1 MLLKLQKMAKSEAM
15 MLAEMYEKTRL
26 LTRYYL
32 SKLKEVDP
40 FVAQGS
46 GDAQFN
52 SIYWLM
58 AHLAWAENYLVV
70 EMTGGKSVAPHWLN
84 HYSLGADGSVH
95 EGHGSFKEL
104 LDDVKA
110 VHEKSMQYL
119 SLLSDEDL
127 AKENAGKFQFGDGDA
142 TCRFSVQHAIR
153 HEALHTGHLSLIA
166 KLNKQKTV

>member
-1 MLLKLQKMAKSEAM
+1 MAKSEAI

-70 EMTGGKSVAPHWLN
+70 EMTGGKSVAPHWMN
-84 HYSLGADGSVH
+84 HYSLGADGSLH

-104 LDDVKA
+104 LDEVKA

-119 SLLSDEDL
+119 SSLSDEDL
-127 AKENAGKFQFGDGDA
+127 AKENVGKFQFGDGDA
-142 TCRFSVQHAIR
+142 TCRFSIQHAIR

>member
-1 MLLKLQKMAKSEAM
+1 
-15 MLAEMYEKTRL
+15 
-26 LTRYYL
+26 
-32 SKLKEVDP
+32 
-40 FVAQGS
+40 
-46 GDAQFN
+46 
-52 SIYWLM
+52 M

-70 EMTGGKSVAPHWLN
+70 EMTGGKSVAPHWMN
-84 HYSLGADGSVH
+84 HYSLGSDGSVH

-104 LDDVKA
+104 LDDVKV
-110 VHEKSMQYL
+110 VHEKCMQYL
-119 SLLSDEDL
+119 ATLSDEDM